1 MEMKI
6 RLQLAQKQ
14 QLVMTP
20 RLQQALKLLQL
31 PTLELEQVLK
41 AEMQANPLL
50 EIDEE
55 EEEQELQAREQGDGL
70 SAGNVDRWDDIFD
83 DGFEMQ
89 YREQEELPEEFVERV
104 PVHQSSPREKLQRQL
119 RMSSSDPVLL
129 EISEYIVGSLDDRGY
144 LTIDLAE
151 IQNVFRVSA
160 DKAREALD
168 LVQSMDPPG
177 IAARDLPECLLLQL
191 AARGMADSLVATIL
205 RQHFK
210 ELMQRK
216 YQEIARKLKL
226 PVEDVQEAAR
236 FIGELDPKPGLE
248 LSSEEP
254 HYIIPD
260 LLVEEV
266 DGEYV
271 IYLNDRHLPRLRIAE
286 NYKEYMGGNNKKET
300 KEYIQGRLNQ
310 AQWLIRTVEQR
321 RSTMVKVMAAIIEE
335 QRDFFDRGPQALKP
349 LTLQQVASKIGMHES
364 TVSRVTNNKTVQ
376 TPRGIFQLKYFF
388 SSSLSTE
395 DGDEVSAKAAK
406 SLIQEIVSKEDLR
419 HPLSDQKIADMLRQ
433 KGLMIARRTVAKY
446 REQLGVLPARLR
458 KEY

>member
-6 RLQLAQKQ
+6 RLQLAQRQ

-31 PTLELEQVLK
+31 PPLELEQVLK
-41 AEMQANPLL
+41 NEVQANPQL

-55 EEEQELQAREQGDGL
+55 EDEQDSQQRETSDEQ
-70 SAGNVDRWDDIFD
+70 SAGNLDNWEDVFN
-83 DGFEMQ
+83 DGFDMQ
-89 YREQEELPEEFVERV
+89 YREQEELPEDFVERV
-104 PVHQSSPREKLQRQL
+104 PVHRQSASENLLRQL
-119 RMSSSDPVLL
+119 RMATSDDKLL
-129 EISEYIVGSLDDRGY
+129 EIAEYIVGSLDDRGF
-144 LTIDLAE
+144 LTVGLDE
-151 IQNVFRVSA
+151 IQNVFRVEEPR
-160 DKAREALD
+160 AREALL
-168 LVQSMDPPG
+168 LVQALDPPG
-177 IAARDLPECLLLQL
+177 IGARDLPECLLLQL
-191 AARGMADSLVATIL
+191 QAKNMADSLIATII
-205 RQHFK
+205 REHFK

-226 PVEDVQEAAR
+226 TVEDIQDAAR
-236 FIGELDPKPGLE
+236 YIGELDPKPGLE

-260 LLVEEV
+260 LVVEEV

-286 NYKEYMGGNNKKET
+286 NYKEYLGSAKKET
-300 KEYIQGRLNQ
+300 KDYVQGRLNQ

-335 QRDFFDRGPQALKP
+335 QRDFFDRGPQALRP

-364 TVSRVTNNKTVQ
+364 TVSRVTNNKAVQ

-395 DGDEVSAKAAK
+395 DGEEVSAKAAK
-406 SLIQEIVSKEDLR
+406 SRIQEIVSKEDR
-419 HPLSDQKIADMLRQ
+419 KKPLSDQKIADILRQ
-433 KGLMIARRTVAKY
+433 EGLMIARRTVAKY

-458 KEY
+458 KEF